1 MQVAQAKKFSTRKTG
16 QRRVVRQKTRKL
28 KSLHFE
34 APAFPVKLGTV
45 RFKKLRFVVNAP
57 KIELAIEPQE
67 GNNLV
72 YHPLPGWT
80 SKERRGGQLSVLLYI
95 RNKESKTI
103 TLKKVAFVY
112 GGRTKEV
119 SVQKKIKD
127 GVVKWDNA
135 IAPNKQRRWINGRG
149 YHQVGDVI
157 YFESGVPSSITIK
170 LYFKEFTSPVSIT
183 KRLKPYR
190 KSFALPFK
198 ASDLRTNELW
208 ESASTHGGG
217 YQVFAYDMGVQA
229 PGAGSYLP
237 GKSGSA
243 NSDYRIWGKRIYAM
257 ADGVVK
263 EYVNNVPENPRPGQK
278 ADFKSYQRGYGGNHF
293 YIQHGGLMALYA
305 HFQKGSL
312 NPQFMKKNAVVKK
325 GDFLGLAG
333 NSGNSTAPHLHIH
346 VRKETRIESG
356 PFRPL
361 VFTKG
366 FVIGKANY
374 PRTKS
379 NVNWSYLNKL
389 AIPGK
394 EGKRS
399 YIWPSGVHPY
409 CGYSTRL
416 REVAKHGVSES
427 RFQGVFDKIH
437 TCGYYPVW
445 LDGYNVGGKTFFNL
459 IFRRANARWQARI
472 NMTGARYQKEFK
484 KWTRSGYRP
493 IHVDSYLR
501 KGKIRYAAL
510 WKKSKGFKYTAYH
523 GKTANS
529 HQKSFEKLTRRGYA
543 PVNVSSVVV
552 QGRRRVTALYEK
564 KNVGGFHLKSEM
576 TLKQYNAFFKQYN
589 KRGFKLVYLNGFNR
603 GSKPRLSGIWYK
615 KVPYSSYWAKH
626 YLNRAGYQREYN
638 SHTKRGYLTRVVTGY
653 QHRGHRLE
661 GIWYKGGTLRQ
672 AAHRDGETLRRSTQG
687 MESSRA

>member
-459 IFRRANARWQARI
+459 IFRRANARAGANQYDRRPVSKRI
-472 NMTGARYQKEFK
+472 QKMDKERVSAYPRRQLSAQRQNQVRRLMEKVQGLQVHRLSRENREFA
-484 KWTRSGYRP
+484 SEE
-493 IHVDSYLR
+493 LR
-501 KGKIRYAAL
+501 KTHPPRVCAGQC
-510 WKKSKGFKYTAYH
+510 F
-523 GKTANS
+523 
-529 HQKSFEKLTRRGYA
+529 QRGRPGPKA
-543 PVNVSSVVV
+543 
-552 QGRRRVTALYEK
+552 
-564 KNVGGFHLKSEM
+564 
-576 TLKQYNAFFKQYN
+576 
-589 KRGFKLVYLNGFNR
+589 
-603 GSKPRLSGIWYK
+603 
-615 KVPYSSYWAKH
+615 
-626 YLNRAGYQREYN
+626 
-638 SHTKRGYLTRVVTGY
+638 
-653 QHRGHRLE
+653 GHRS
-661 GIWYKGGTLRQ
+661 I
-672 AAHRDGETLRRSTQG
+672 
-687 MESSRA
+687 